1 MGVITKMSSRFS
13 CSLSVLQ
20 IQLKK
25 MDQKMIGVKIRK
37 ICDSFVISS
46 FPTRA
51 NLKCVALIFCWDTFS
66 DMDAEI

>member
-1 MGVITKMSSRFS
+1 
-13 CSLSVLQ
+13 
-20 IQLKK
+20 
-25 MDQKMIGVKIRK
+25 MIGVKIRK

-46 FPTRA
+46 SPTSA